1 MLIAAAFTEKNYI
14 GFRIPSLHFRAG
26 EMKSLKHYFLSP
38 PTKEQKETSKEPLQ
52 SSQSVN
58 ENPAAKQEEKETV
71 IASAKEKRKKN
82 HQEKKESKS
91 EKLIVEISCE
101 PVKGKTHA
109 EENCIIM
116 EKEIEV
122 ILDKK
127 GTSPRTT
134 SPVLTPKS
142 NAFQLLMSQKKNI
155 TPETETEKKKKSPS
169 VIDNK
174 TAEHGSEQGNTVQ
187 QSKTK
192 KKSLSLSNAKSKKL
206 VDVTAEIASK
216 ETDKEMP
223 KELSNGPVEEPARP
237 QRASRQAK
245 EKAKKSFL
253 MSDEERS
260 KEEYSTPRS
269 KRSSRKK
276 EELEKHDK
284 KTAQKPTKPIQDK
297 KGDEKLKKRK
307 IDEEKCSPTKVQ
319 TNQARKIEEKPSTK
333 RDAMAADESPVEMD
347 IDEPEPSKELFKDES
362 TKKQEEKPAEPKEV
376 DSEDD
381 FVLFKK
387 SKKRKLSQ
395 KDKAKSPEKIT
406 PTANKKSIAG
416 YFTSISKDEA
426 IKRAAVT
433 LESAKTQ
440 TIKADVH
447 VEPAGNQRKRSMGP
461 SGRLSSSKSPN
472 GADSIEVLESI
483 SLETRNEDTSGT
495 NDGVKEKSPMKSP
508 LNKLMHRK
516 KKLWEMKVKLLSPA
530 KTVSEASSVADDSD
544 ITDSGNCSVST
555 LKSINVK
562 FNDDTV
568 RSIVVHLVEA
578 RALMSETPMRA
589 P

>member
-1 MLIAAAFTEKNYI
+1 
-14 GFRIPSLHFRAG
+14 
-26 EMKSLKHYFLSP
+26 MKSLKHYFLSP
-38 PTKEQKETSKEPLQ
+38 ASKEQKETSKEPLQ

-58 ENPAAKQEEKETV
+58 ENSAAKQDEDKETVVV

-82 HQEKKESKS
+82 HQEKKEPKSK
-91 EKLIVEISCE
+91 KHIVETSCE
-101 PVKGKTHA
+101 PVNGKTHA
-109 EENCIIM
+109 EENSIILQ
-116 EKEIEV
+116 KEIEV
-122 ILDKK
+122 IVDKRGK
-127 GTSPRTT
+127 SPRAD

-155 TPETETEKKKKSPS
+155 TPENEPEKKKKSPTLK
-169 VIDNK
+169 DNK
-174 TAEHGSEQGNTVQ
+174 TLEHGSEPGNTVQ

-192 KKSLSLSNAKSKKL
+192 KKILSLSNAKSKKL
-206 VDVTAEIASK
+206 VDVAADDVKETASNK
-216 ETDKEMP
+216 TDKEMP
-223 KELSNGPVEEPARP
+223 KELSSGPVEEPARP

-253 MSDEERS
+253 ISDEERS
-260 KEEYSTPRS
+260 EEEYSTPRS
-269 KRSSRKK
+269 KRSSRRK
-276 EELEKHDK
+276 EELNKHDK
-284 KTAQKPTKPIQDK
+284 KTAEESLKPIQDK

-307 IDEEKCSPTKVQ
+307 MDEQKCSPTKVQ
-319 TNQARKIEEKPSTK
+319 TNRSRKIEEKQSPKKDTK
-333 RDAMAADESPVEMD
+333 AADESPIEME
-347 IDEPEPSKELFKDES
+347 IDEPEPPKELFKNES

-387 SKKRKLSQ
+387 SKKRKMSQ
-395 KDKAKSPEKIT
+395 KDKTTSPEKIA
-406 PTANKKSIAG
+406 PAAIKKSIAG
-416 YFTSISKDEA
+416 YFMTISKDEA

-447 VEPAGNQRKRSMGP
+447 VEPEGNQRKRSMGP

-483 SLETRNEDTSGT
+483 PLETRNEDASTT
-495 NDGVKEKSPMKSP
+495 NDGVKDKSPMKTP

-544 ITDSGNCSVST
+544 ITDSGNCSVTS
-555 LKSINVK
+555 LKSINVT

-578 RALMSETPMRA
+578 LCQSLQCEHHDLSTLIAETCALLA
-589 P
+589 NCQQNV